1 MRSHP
6 LLTIPASFL
15 VDVTGGCH
23 KGCQPAAQQ
32 QQQPSQRHAEVTV
45 GTGQVGGQLIQQALG
60 GAAPTA

>member
-6 LLTIPASFL
+6 LLTIHASFL

-32 QQQPSQRHAEVTV
+32 QAPEKRHADVTV
-45 GTGQVGGQLIQQALG
+45 ATGLVGGQLIQQALG
-60 GAAPTA
+60 GPAA